1 MVAKKAPESSIPPEK
16 VELYDKLIESSPN
29 IKRKGAT
36 IPYTSLNGN
45 MFTLLSKT
53 GMLAIRLS
61 KENREAFMKK
71 FKTAPFEN
79 YGVVMKEYVV
89 VPDVLFENTKEMKKY
104 LDMSY
109 EYAKTL
115 KPKPT
120 TRRKK

>member
-1 MVAKKAPESSIPPEK
+1 MVAKKAIGSSIPSEK
-16 VELYDKLIESSPN
+16 VELYDKLIESHSD

-36 IPYTSLNGN
+36 LPYTSLNGN

-53 GMLAIRLS
+53 GTLAIRLS
-61 KENREAFMKK
+61 SADREAFMKK
-71 FKTAPFEN
+71 FKTTPFEN
-79 YGVVMKEYVV
+79 YGVIMKEYVA
-89 VPDVLFENTKEMKKY
+89 VPEELFENTKEMKKY

-109 EYAKTL
+109 DYAKTL